1 MSPVAQTASLHLSGK
16 NKHLIHLSGKF
27 KHTIRYEILSLM
39 ESEEKQFS
47 ENNFQ
52 VQEANTC
59 IGLLA
64 VAEGGGGEEEEGE
77 EGEEEER
84 EKREERR
91 GRSRNIG

>member
-1 MSPVAQTASLHLSGK
+1 MIWRACSSPVAQTASLHLSGK
-16 NKHLIHLSGKF
+16 NKNLIHLSGKF

-39 ESEEKQFS
+39 ESEEKQSS

-77 EGEEEER
+77 EEEEE
-84 EKREERR
+84 EEGEERKGR
-91 GRSRNIG
+91 G